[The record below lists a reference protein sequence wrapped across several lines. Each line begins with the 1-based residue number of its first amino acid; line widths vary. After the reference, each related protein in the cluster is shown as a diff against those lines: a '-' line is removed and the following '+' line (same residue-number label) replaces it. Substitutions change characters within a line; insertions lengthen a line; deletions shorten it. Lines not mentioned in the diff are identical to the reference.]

1 MSWHVVSSAPPAT
14 ESRVPARAHHARSVL
29 YSHVIA
35 SSMQEAA
42 VPSAAVLALSA
53 LALVQGDGLR
63 LEFDEHM
70 QTRIVATGATEEVLG
85 PFTASEILR
94 TDTGELGTFMFEER
108 REDAVHDVL
117 GDGVRVTLTGHAGSI
132 AKIVDVSA
140 YQQRPGWLF
149 LRARFRNDGATAVAV
164 QGYTIARY
172 AFDVPRGAKEPAFWS
187 YQSASYESRPD
198 WVLPVERGY
207 ERPNFLG
214 MNAADY
220 GGGTPVLD
228 VWRRDVGLA

>member
-1 MSWHVVSSAPPAT
+1 
-14 ESRVPARAHHARSVL
+14 
-29 YSHVIA
+29 
-35 SSMQEAA
+35 

-85 PFTASEILR
+85 PFTASETLR

-132 AKIVDVSA
+132 AKIVDVSV

-149 LRARFRNDGATAVAV
+149 LRARFRNAQGKPELLHTLNGSGLAVGRTLVAV
-164 QGYTIARY
+164 LENYQQSNGSVR
-172 AFDVPRGAKEPAFWS
+172 VPQALRPYMGGLEVLEPA
-187 YQSASYESRPD
+187 
-198 WVLPVERGY
+198 
-207 ERPNFLG
+207 
-214 MNAADY
+214 
-220 GGGTPVLD
+220 
-228 VWRRDVGLA
+228 